1 MGSGNSKRRVAPA
14 PTSPTEVTADTAGAE
29 AKLENLMVY
38 MRARIGEKTT
48 GGLVAV
54 SGALAALTAQKG
66 YEPVARVLT
75 VSDHGLPGD
84 TMPYAVVLLLS
95 ENAHYTTPMVSA
107 SDAYTASAEG
117 VVDAALASQMLGWSA
132 DYSAAGAQILSEV
145 MQTYPAANR
154 MRNNVYLVRVFNQDP
169 LTSNFLSFGW
179 LIGEGSSPAPY
190 HIQIAGDGG
199 DASVSPDG
207 KVMTLAQNEIT
218 KQALILACFAEDTL
232 VKGVGW
238 CTACDLAGK
247 TLDEADI
254 VPQLTD
260 FKSKLYAASIP
271 GTATDEE
278 SHAFTIFK
286 FSCPIV
292 NFTSGEAVG
301 VSDTRCR
308 SVGFL
313 VRRPIT
319 DSANVQYYVMVE
331 GGAYFVTAAILK
343 VAGETGSA
351 LSWNWPSSTTPI
363 IPTDIYDKP
372 YVYGAIS
379 QEMEGQYISGMQGV
393 ISAMKQ
399 VDEPCTTLTEDTIL
413 SLATTLFEKGF
424 VYDSEPLT
432 VTGAAQ
438 QSVLQ
443 GKTSIED
450 LQPAV
455 QAAMKSLTPGTAASS
470 S

>member
-1 MGSGNSKRRVAPA
+1 
-14 PTSPTEVTADTAGAE
+14 
-29 AKLENLMVY
+29 
-38 MRARIGEKTT
+38 
-48 GGLVAV
+48 
-54 SGALAALTAQKG
+54 
-66 YEPVARVLT
+66 
-75 VSDHGLPGD
+75 
-84 TMPYAVVLLLS
+84 
-95 ENAHYTTPMVSA
+95 
-107 SDAYTASAEG
+107 
-117 VVDAALASQMLGWSA
+117 
-132 DYSAAGAQILSEV
+132 
-145 MQTYPAANR
+145 
-154 MRNNVYLVRVFNQDP
+154 
-169 LTSNFLSFGW
+169 
-179 LIGEGSSPAPY
+179 
-190 HIQIAGDGG
+190 
-199 DASVSPDG
+199 
-207 KVMTLAQNEIT
+207 
-218 KQALILACFAEDTL
+218 
-232 VKGVGW
+232 
-238 CTACDLAGK
+238 
-247 TLDEADI
+247 
-254 VPQLTD
+254 
-260 FKSKLYAASIP
+260 
-271 GTATDEE
+271 
-278 SHAFTIFK
+278 
-286 FSCPIV
+286 
-292 NFTSGEAVG
+292 
-301 VSDTRCR
+301 
-308 SVGFL
+308 
-313 VRRPIT
+313 VRRSLT

-363 IPTDIYDKP
+363 VPTDIYDKP
-372 YVYGAIS
+372 YVYGGIS